1 MSATVI
7 ARQISATPQRLSSDV
22 WTIITGLLAPQGD
35 QNTTANFT
43 AVAGIGSFLIEN
55 EALKDA
61 PLVVWG
67 AGPRVRV
74 YCLYGDDAITGE
86 DANESPLAESPTQG
100 NWQMSLPAHADD
112 VDWIRASL
120 TAKSITRITVRE
132 LSEPVPDDQDGN
144 QRAQSKDQSWQVNEE
159 VFRRL

>member
-7 ARQISATPQRLSSDV
+7 ARRVCATPQRLSSDV
-22 WTIITGLLAPQGD
+22 WSIISGLLQGD
-35 QNTTANFT
+35 HSTKMDFAS
-43 AVAGIGSFLIEN
+43 VAGIGSYLVEN
-55 EALKDA
+55 ESLKDA
-61 PLVVWG
+61 ALVVWG

-86 DANESPLAESPTQG
+86 DANESPLLESPTDG
-100 NWQMSLPAHADD
+100 DWQMSLPAHADD

-120 TAKSITRITVRE
+120 TAKGISRITVRE

-144 QRAQSKDQSWQVNEE
+144 QRTQSKAQSWQVNEE

>member
-1 MSATVI
+1 MSATII
-7 ARQISATPQRLSSDV
+7 ARRISATPQRLSSDV
-22 WTIITGLLAPQGD
+22 WTLITGLLAPQD
-35 QNTTANFT
+35 DKITKADFA

-74 YCLYGDDAITGE
+74 YCLYGDDAITSE
-86 DANESPLAESPTQG
+86 DANESPLSESPTLG
-100 NWQMSLPAHADD
+100 NWQISLPAHADD
-112 VDWIRASL
+112 IDWIRKSL
-120 TAKSITRITVRE
+120 TAKGVARITVRE
-132 LSEPVPDDQDGN
+132 LSDPVPDDQEGN
-144 QRAQSKDQSWQVNEE
+144 PKAQSRDQSWQINEE